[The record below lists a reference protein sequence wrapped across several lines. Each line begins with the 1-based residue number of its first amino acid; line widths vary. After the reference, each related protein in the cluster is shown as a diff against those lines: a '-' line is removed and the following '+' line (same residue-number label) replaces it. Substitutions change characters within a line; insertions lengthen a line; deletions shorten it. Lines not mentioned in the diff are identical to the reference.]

1 MNVSILKDAFTLPG
15 VSLDP
20 DHLLRLRHLPS
31 HAPASTATRY
41 APTPGQTATRR
52 RGYGIEIDEIRMW
65 VPGDDTRHLDR
76 NATARTGAPHVRTFR
91 DERQR
96 TVLLVADFRPSMLFG
111 TKRAFRSVAAAEA
124 LAFVGWRVIG
134 ESGRVGLLTVGTD
147 DPVFVHPMQGERA
160 MMTVIAGMARAHR
173 KALESDD
180 VEEPSLDEFMELGT
194 RCLPRGG
201 ALILASALEHTGAS
215 FERMARSLARRGALR
230 IIVVSDA
237 FEHAPPP
244 GFYPFIAREGH
255 RSHGAIDHNSR
266 NASRDDARLSRLRDL
281 GVLSVRLDAEVEP
294 ENNASLL
301 HQLAIS

>member
-1 MNVSILKDAFTLPG
+1 MNASILKHAFTLPG

-31 HAPASTATRY
+31 HAPVSRATRY
-41 APTPGQTATRR
+41 TPTPGQIATRR

-111 TKRAFRSVAAAEA
+111 TKRVFRSVAAAEA
-124 LAFVGWRVIG
+124 LALVGWRVSG
-134 ESGRVGLLTVGTD
+134 EGGRVGLLTVGTD
-147 DPVFVHPMQGERA
+147 DPVFVHPMPGERA
-160 MMTVIAGMARAHR
+160 MMTVIAAMARAHR
-173 KALESDD
+173 KALESED
-180 VEEPSLDEFMELGT
+180 VEEPPLDEFMELGT

-201 ALILASALEHTGAS
+201 VLVLATALEQTGAS
-215 FERMARSLARRGALR
+215 FERSARSLARRGALR
-230 IIVVSDA
+230 VILVSDA

-244 GFYPFIAREGH
+244 GFYPFIARAGH
-255 RSHGAIDHNSR
+255 RSQGAIDR
-266 NASRDDARLSRLRDL
+266 NASRDDARLARLRDL
-281 GVLSVRLDAEVEP
+281 GVLTVRLDAEVEP
-294 ENNASLL
+294 ENNASLF

>member
-31 HAPASTATRY
+31 HVSVSTARRY
-41 APTPGQTATRR
+41 APTPGQIATRR
-52 RGYGIEIDEIRMW
+52 RGYGVEIDEIRMW

-124 LAFVGWRVIG
+124 LAFVGWRVSG
-134 ESGRVGLLTVGTD
+134 EGGRVGLLTVGTD
-147 DPVFVHPMQGERA
+147 PVFVQPRQGERA
-160 MMTVIAGMARAHR
+160 VMTAIAGMARAHR

-180 VEEPSLDEFMELGT
+180 VEQPPLDEFMELGT

-201 ALILASALEHTGAS
+201 VLVLATALEHTGAS

-230 IIVVSDA
+230 IILVSDA

-244 GFYPFIAREGH
+244 GFYPFIAPEGH
-255 RSHGAIDHNSR
+255 RSHGAIEHSR
-266 NASRDDARLSRLRDL
+266 DASRDDARLSRLRDL
-281 GVLSVRLDAEVEP
+281 GVLTVRLDAEVEP

-301 HQLAIS
+301 HRIAIS

>member
-1 MNVSILKDAFTLPG
+1 MNVPILTDAFNLPG

-20 DHLLRLRHLPS
+20 DRLLRLRHLPS
-31 HAPASTATRY
+31 RAPASTATRY
-41 APTPGQTATRR
+41 APTPGQIPTRR
-52 RGYGIEIDEIRMW
+52 RGYGIEIDEIRIW

-76 NATARTGAPHVRTFR
+76 NATARTGMPHVRTFR

-134 ESGRVGLLTVGTD
+134 EGGRVGLLTVGID
-147 DPVFVHPMQGERA
+147 DPVFVHPAQGERA
-160 MMTVIAGMARAHR
+160 MTTVIAGMARAHR
-173 KALESDD
+173 KALESHD
-180 VEEPSLDEFMELGT
+180 VQEPPLEEFMELGD

-201 ALILASALEHTGAS
+201 ALVLASALEQTGAG
-215 FERMARSLARRGALR
+215 FERIARSLARRGALR
-230 IIVVSDA
+230 VILVSDA

-244 GFYPFIAREGH
+244 GFYPFMTREGH
-255 RSHGAIDHNSR
+255 RAQGAIDRNR
-266 NASRDDARLSRLRDL
+266 NASSGDTRLSDLRDL
-281 GVLSVRLDAEVEP
+281 GVLTVRLDAEVEP

-301 HQLAIS
+301 HQLVIS

>member
-1 MNVSILKDAFTLPG
+1 MNVSILTDAFNLPG

-41 APTPGQTATRR
+41 APTPGQIATRR

-76 NATARTGAPHVRTFR
+76 NATARTGVPHVRTFR

-96 TVLLVADFRPSMLFG
+96 TVLLIADFRPSMLFG

-124 LAFVGWRVIG
+124 LAFVGWRVIDEG
-134 ESGRVGLLTVGTD
+134 GRVGLLTIGTN
-147 DPVFVHPMQGERA
+147 DPVFVHPAQGERA
-160 MMTVIAGMARAHR
+160 MTTVIAGMARAHK
-173 KALESDD
+173 KALECHD
-180 VEEPSLDEFMELGT
+180 VQEPPLDNFMELGV

-201 ALILASALEHTGAS
+201 ALLLATALEQTGAS
-215 FERMARSLARRGALR
+215 FERIARSLARRGALR
-230 IIVVSDA
+230 VILVSDA

-244 GFYPFIAREGH
+244 GYYPFIAPEGH
-255 RSHGAIDHNSR
+255 RAQGAINRNVSR
-266 NASRDDARLSRLRDL
+266 GDTRLSGLRDL
-281 GVLSVRLDAEVEP
+281 GVLTVRLDAELEP

-301 HQLAIS
+301 HQLVIS

>member
-1 MNVSILKDAFTLPG
+1 MNVSILKDAFNLPG

-20 DHLLRLRHLPS
+20 DHLLRLRHLPTR
-31 HAPASTATRY
+31 APVSMATRH
-41 APTPGQTATRR
+41 APTPGQIATRR

-124 LAFVGWRVIG
+124 LAFVGWRVSG
-134 ESGRVGLLTVGTD
+134 EGGRVGLLTVGTD
-147 DPVFVHPMQGERA
+147 DPVFVHPTQGERA

-173 KALESDD
+173 KALASED
-180 VEEPSLDEFMELGT
+180 VEEPALDGFMELGT

-201 ALILASALEHTGAS
+201 ALVLATALERSGAG
-215 FERMARSLARRGALR
+215 FERTARSLARRGALR
-230 IIVVSDA
+230 IILVADA
-237 FEHAPPP
+237 FEQAPAP
-244 GFYPFIAREGH
+244 GIYPFITPEGH
-255 RSHGAIDHNSR
+255 RAHGAIDHSR
-266 NASRDDARLSRLRDL
+266 NASRGDARLSRLRDL
-281 GVLSVRLDAEVEP
+281 GVLAVRLDAEVEP
-294 ENNASLL
+294 ENNASVLQ
-301 HQLAIS
+301 QLAIS

>member
-1 MNVSILKDAFTLPG
+1 MNVSILTDAFNLPG

-41 APTPGQTATRR
+41 APTSGQIATRR

-76 NATARTGAPHVRTFR
+76 NATARTGVPHVRTFR

-96 TVLLVADFRPSMLFG
+96 TVLLIADFRPSMLFG

-124 LAFVGWRVIG
+124 LAFVGWRVIDEG
-134 ESGRVGLLTVGTD
+134 GRVGLLTIGTNA
-147 DPVFVHPMQGERA
+147 PVFVHPAQGERA
-160 MMTVIAGMARAHR
+160 MTTVIAGMARAHK
-173 KALESDD
+173 KALECRD
-180 VEEPSLDEFMELGT
+180 VQEPPLDNFMELGV

-201 ALILASALEHTGAS
+201 ALLLATALEQTGAS
-215 FERMARSLARRGALR
+215 FERIVRSLARRGALR
-230 IIVVSDA
+230 VILVSDA

-244 GFYPFIAREGH
+244 GYYPFIAPEGH
-255 RSHGAIDHNSR
+255 RAQGAINRNVSR
-266 NASRDDARLSRLRDL
+266 GDTRLSGLRDL
-281 GVLSVRLDAEVEP
+281 GVLTVRLDAELEP

-301 HQLAIS
+301 HQLVIS